1 MSHLCM
7 PVKGPLS
14 PESFAHQPRTPTPS
28 APAQKS
34 TRSIAPQRPLLN
46 RSPLPAFKLRF
57 SNLAAMLGATDVSY
71 PMGGEAQA
79 RIPAPGLSPLRV
91 FFPLASLSLFIAH
104 VSARRASM
112 WQLPSVCYLFMQMLC
127 HGTSKLVHSY

>member
-1 MSHLCM
+1 M
-7 PVKGPLS
+7 PVKVPLS

-28 APAQKS
+28 APVQKS
-34 TRSIAPQRPLLN
+34 SRSISPQRPLLN

-57 SNLAAMLGATDVSY
+57 SNLAVILGATDVSY

-91 FFPLASLSLFIAH
+91 SFSLTSLSL
-104 VSARRASM
+104 
-112 WQLPSVCYLFMQMLC
+112 SVCPRLRSEGFHVAAAFGLLLI
-127 HGTSKLVHSY
+127 HADVLVTKRTYWS